1 MIIRIVK
8 MTFIPQQVEAFI
20 TLFDDVK
27 HKILN
32 MPGCQHLELWKDI
45 TSDHVLYTYSIWNS
59 VEDLNHYRNSDLFIK
74 TWKDTKIKFSEKA
87 QAWSVEKLFQSS
99 HNISSI
105 K

>member
-8 MTFIPQQVEAFI
+8 MTFIPQQVEAFM

-27 HKILN
+27 NKILN

-45 TSDHVLYTYSIWNS
+45 SSGHVLYTYSIWNS